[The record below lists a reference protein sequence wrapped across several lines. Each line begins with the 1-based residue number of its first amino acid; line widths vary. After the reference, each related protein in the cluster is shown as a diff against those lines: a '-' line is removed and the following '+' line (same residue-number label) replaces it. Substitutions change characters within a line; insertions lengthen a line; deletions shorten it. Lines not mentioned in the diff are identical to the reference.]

1 MKRLG
6 GKNMNNEQI
15 AYKVSINTII
25 GNVILSIIKL
35 LAGIFGKSMAMISD
49 SVHSISDVLSTF
61 IVMVGIKISNKVNDD
76 EHQYGHERLECVAS
90 IILSCMLFI
99 TGILIGYQGIE
110 SIIQKKEIA
119 TPTLFALIMAI
130 VSILIK
136 ECMYWYT
143 RKYAKLINSNALMAD
158 AWHHR
163 SDALSSIGSLIGI
176 VGSMLGFKLLDS
188 IASIIICIFILKVA
202 IDIFKDSVNK
212 MVDKACS
219 KETIENYKK
228 IIKKIKGVKRIDLI
242 KSRLFGNKIYLDVEI
257 SVDGNLKLV
266 DAHNISHKVHDK
278 LESSDKNIKHC
289 MIHVNPYEK

>member
-1 MKRLG
+1 
-6 GKNMNNEQI
+6 MNNEQI

-266 DAHNISHKVHDK
+266 DAHNITHKVHDK

>member
-1 MKRLG
+1 
-6 GKNMNNEQI
+6 MNNEQI
-15 AYKVSINTII
+15 VYKVSINTII
-25 GNVILSIIKL
+25 GNVFLSIIKL

-49 SVHSISDVLSTF
+49 SLHTISDVLSTF
-61 IVMVGIKISNKVNDD
+61 VVMIGVKISNKVIDD
-76 EHQYGHERLECVAS
+76 DHQYGHERLECACS

-99 TGILIGYQGIE
+99 TGILIGYQGIN

-119 TPTLFALIMAI
+119 TPTLFALNMAI

-143 RKYAKLINSNALMAD
+143 RKHAKIVNSNALMAD

-202 IDIFKDSVNK
+202 IDIFRDSINK
-212 MVDKACS
+212 MVDRACS
-219 KETIENYKK
+219 VENIENYKK

-266 DAHNISHKVHDK
+266 DAHNISHEVHDK

>member
-1 MKRLG
+1 
-6 GKNMNNEQI
+6 MNNEQI